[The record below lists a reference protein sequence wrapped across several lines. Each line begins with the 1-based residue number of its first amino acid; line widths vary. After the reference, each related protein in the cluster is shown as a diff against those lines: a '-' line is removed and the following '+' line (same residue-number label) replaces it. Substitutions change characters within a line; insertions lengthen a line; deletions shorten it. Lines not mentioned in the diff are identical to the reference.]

1 MSFNITDEGM
11 PLQLYILIIIAII
24 INIILNIPQI
34 IKTFKTSSVKDFSD
48 SYILFQ
54 IIINAIWLAYSIEF
68 NSFVM
73 FLNNIICMIASLF
86 FGYYKV
92 IEIINR
98 YRIQ

>member
-1 MSFNITDEGM
+1 MSFNITDKGM

-34 IKTFKTSSVKDFSD
+34 IKTFKTNSVKDFSD